1 MKSAAIPSSLLKS
14 GESNPY
20 GVWGFSHLQL
30 LGTLQKE
37 NPSEEELIKS
47 WREDAG
53 DLPNEP
59 SVKELNRLI
68 GFSMKDGHNNFKKS
82 QSFLLVKSLS
92 ENQNKNVDRLYIALM
107 KHLQRKIKE
116 IHYETEKRILQCT
129 SNS

>member
-1 MKSAAIPSSLLKS
+1 
-14 GESNPY
+14 
-20 GVWGFSHLQL
+20 
-30 LGTLQKE
+30 
-37 NPSEEELIKS
+37 
-47 WREDAG
+47 
-53 DLPNEP
+53 
-59 SVKELNRLI
+59 VKELNRLI